1 CSSDLKTTP
10 VKDKDGLGTGNGYTS
25 AITAGTRANAIGY
38 YTIDSN
44 TKYVRVT
51 ISGSSAYV
59 KEPFTLKNISV
70 RSDSYAYELP
80 APTPDYPIE
89 INSLN
94 DFDVV
99 SSVGK
104 RNLFTKDLTSL
115 SGDSDNGYKANM
127 WAGTVVNNSN
137 LIKMLKPSTTY
148 NVSYKFR
155 LDSLAS
161 GTTAFNQNAHG
172 TILLYSGK
180 TGYPTVNMGISGQ
193 DTISQAN
200 S

>member
-1 CSSDLKTTP
+1 TFQLSVPLDVSTERVKVGYDVMNGSNILVNFNYLGADKTTP

-80 APTPDYPIE
+80 APTPRSE
-89 INSLN
+89 E
-94 DFDVV
+94 
-99 SSVGK
+99 
-104 RNLFTKDLTSL
+104 R
-115 SGDSDNGYKANM
+115 
-127 WAGTVVNNSN
+127 
-137 LIKMLKPSTTY
+137 
-148 NVSYKFR
+148 
-155 LDSLAS
+155 
-161 GTTAFNQNAHG
+161 
-172 TILLYSGK
+172 
-180 TGYPTVNMGISGQ
+180 
-193 DTISQAN
+193 
-200 S
+200 